1 MSQIV
6 RITINKKLATVL
18 EVLRNK
24 FPALDDSEIFK
35 LTLSDYFS
43 NKVLINSEDASYIAT
58 AKTKKSTV
66 PKKAVNLVK
75 LTKKIQFQRQG
86 DFPAGQTWKDVYY
99 SDVTKKYIKNRYK
112 IKVQINQIIR
122 EIVLSA
128 MSQIRFQELIIE
140 DTGNIK
146 VQMNKYLGLTENF
159 FEVKN
164 FVQKKIFIEKDLH
177 TSVAT
182 LKY

>member
-18 EVLRNK
+18 EVLRKK

-99 SDVTKKYIKNRYK
+99 SDVTKKYIKNR
-112 IKVQINQIIR
+112 
-122 EIVLSA
+122 
-128 MSQIRFQELIIE
+128 
-140 DTGNIK
+140 
-146 VQMNKYLGLTENF
+146 
-159 FEVKN
+159 
-164 FVQKKIFIEKDLH
+164 
-177 TSVAT
+177 
-182 LKY
+182 